1 MVKTNVN
8 TRFELQT
15 PRKWLTLEW
24 NWNGNGNGN
33 GFRHKSNGSLEIS
46 CYLLKFNSIFLFY
59 LFTNSDSFSIARIA
73 ALKASITS
81 RYYHIGFISHTLYLQ
96 KRFLF
101 VLWIHICKMFSL
113 LRRIWFIFVVVAQHF
128 QTKQNIQCY
137 RRNIQSN
144 METKRNYIQYLFVI
158 YWLCEFRERERKEK
172 KNAKFCNQDRFHESF
187 SLYFGCL
194 PQTVQT
200 LLMIA
205 ATQSILRCHC
215 SVKYFR
221 FATIYLTF
229 ICRLF
234 YFFFCRLFLLRFF
247 FRCEFRYSEPTV
259 QNFAQ
264 ICAPLLKS
272 WMKNVEMS
280 NHWTLCIVWMVC
292 DENHC
297 VFVYWLLYSVVCF
310 LWNDRFVPISLLIC
324 FRLWFCGMN
333 KNHCASKNAI
343 LW

>member
-1 MVKTNVN
+1 MEKANVN

-15 PRKWLTLEW
+15 PRKWPKPEW
-24 NWNGNGNGN
+24 NRNGNENGN

-46 CYLLKFNSIFLFY
+46 CYLLKFNSIFFFY

-101 VLWIHICKMFSL
+101 VLWNHFCKMLSL
-113 LRRIWFIFVVVAQHF
+113 LHRIWFIFVVVAQHF

-158 YWLCEFRERERKEK
+158 YWLCEFRERKEK
-172 KNAKFCNQDRFHESF
+172 KNANFCNQDRFHESF
-187 SLYFGCL
+187 SLCFVCL

-234 YFFFCRLFLLRFF
+234 DFIFSPIFTSNFFFVVRVNIQSQQCK
-247 FRCEFRYSEPTV
+247 T
-259 QNFAQ
+259 
-264 ICAPLLKS
+264 LLKS
-272 WMKNVEMS
+272 ALRCQ
-280 NHWTLCIVWMVC
+280 NHGRKM
-292 DENHC
+292 
-297 VFVYWLLYSVVCF
+297 
-310 LWNDRFVPISLLIC
+310 
-324 FRLWFCGMN
+324 
-333 KNHCASKNAI
+333 
-343 LW
+343 

>member
-1 MVKTNVN
+1 MEKANVN

-15 PRKWLTLEW
+15 PRKWPKPEW
-24 NWNGNGNGN
+24 NRNGNENGN

-46 CYLLKFNSIFLFY
+46 CYLLKFNSIFFFY

-101 VLWIHICKMFSL
+101 VLWNHFCKMLSL

-128 QTKQNIQCY
+128 QTKQNIQCN

-158 YWLCEFRERERKEK
+158 YWLCEFREE
-172 KNAKFCNQDRFHESF
+172 KNAKFCNQDWFHDSF
-187 SLYFGCL
+187 SLCFVCL

-234 YFFFCRLFLLRFF
+234 DFIFFSPIFTSIFF
-247 FRCEFRYSEPTV
+247 FRCESIFRTNS
-259 QNFAQ
+259 AKL
-264 ICAPLLKS
+264 C
-272 WMKNVEMS
+272 S
-280 NHWTLCIVWMVC
+280 NLR
-292 DENHC
+292 
-297 VFVYWLLYSVVCF
+297 SVVKIMEEKCR
-310 LWNDRFVPISLLIC
+310 NAESLNALHCMNGVRWKPLC
-324 FRLWFCGMN
+324 FRLLIALFGSLFSLKWPFCT
-333 KNHCASKNAI
+333 HFSVDLFSPLI
-343 LW
+343 LQYE